1 MCGLTSTS
9 NVHCLVLS
17 ISRVINNHAGTS
29 LALVPSGHL
38 AVAGFSDGTLRIF
51 DLTGTFT
58 RDKNDP
64 RNPVTKESFEFD
76 DDASSSEEE
85 MEMPKVKRGSNEEV
99 CSRVNQRFGV
109 VACQ

>member
-1 MCGLTSTS
+1 MCSSPPT
-9 NVHCLVLS
+9 
-17 ISRVINNHAGTS
+17 GTS

-38 AVAGFSDGTLRIF
+38 AVAGFTDGTLRLF
-51 DLTGTFT
+51 DLTGTFV
-58 RDKNDP
+58 RDKNNP
-64 RNPVTKESFEFD
+64 RNETRDAAKEAGLFD

-85 MEMPKVKRGSNEEV
+85 MEMTSGKGRRGSNEEV

>member
-1 MCGLTSTS
+1 
-9 NVHCLVLS
+9 VP
-17 ISRVINNHAGTS
+17 ISANLIIETGTS

-38 AVAGFSDGTLRIF
+38 AVAGFSDGTLRLF
-51 DLTGTFT
+51 DLTGTFA

-64 RNPVTKESFEFD
+64 STPPSKEEFD

-85 MEMPKVKRGSNEEV
+85 MELTSCGSKGKRGNNEEV
-99 CSRVNQRFGV
+99 CSRVNHRFGV